1 MKTLA
6 DLKRDLKIGD
16 SITLVESP
24 NRPNNSWLNIGRYI
38 VKKQGNGVYLSEN
51 KNADRGSFLELP
63 NAKLV
68 EYDGKEIRIYDPA
81 KRPLTDQ
88 EQKIWDN
95 RPSQRSENKKRL
107 EYDLLSGTNVMFY
120 QDKKYFNDKGMGYLY
135 YEKNN
140 RYKFNPNDMTI
151 TDKQLKGDLALRY
164 IIDWN

>member
-24 NRPNNSWLNIGRYI
+24 DRPNNSRLNIRRYI

-68 EYDGKEIRIYDPA
+68 EYDGKEIRIYYPDD
-81 KRPLTDQ
+81 RPLTDK
-88 EQKIWDN
+88 EQRVWDN
-95 RPSQRSENKKRL
+95 RPSQREENKKQW
-107 EYDLLSGTNVMFY
+107 EYDMLSGSNVLFWKDKAY
-120 QDKKYFNDKGMGYLY
+120 FKNQDMGYLY

-140 RYKFNPNDMTI
+140 RYVFHSQDMI
-151 TDKQLKGDLALRY
+151 IAVKDKRKAVFLRY
-164 IIDWN
+164 IINQN